1 VGDAGPIYS
10 GRLRVCT
17 TRRRQASVWNG
28 GVSVGEARLPYEFI
42 LRRRLNGEAERELAR
57 RRSRRAEE
65 V

>member
-1 VGDAGPIYS
+1 VYHQAPPGV
-10 GRLRVCT
+10 RVE
-17 TRRRQASVWNG
+17 G
-28 GVSVGEARLPYEFI
+28 GVSVGEARLPYEFS